1 MNDII
6 TYDQLLYAFEHDDI
20 FSIDETIIDFTD
32 EVESRGIYFIGCLRQ
47 YDKPYWAG
55 LCDIPDGTEF
65 ATAEELFTAKI
76 YDGLSIKDRWDN
88 VVVEQIGGL
97 PTVDWL
103 YIYIE
108 KLKSHMLKERKQD
121 NENNS

>member
-20 FSIDETIIDFTD
+20 FSIDETVIYFTD
-32 EVESRGIYFIGCLRQ
+32 EDESRDVHFIGCIRQ

-76 YDGLSIKDRWDN
+76 YDGMSIKDRWDKA
-88 VVVEQIGGL
+88 VVEQIGGL

-103 YIYIE
+103 YIYVE
-108 KLKSHMLKERKQD
+108 KLKSHMLKERK
-121 NENNS
+121 